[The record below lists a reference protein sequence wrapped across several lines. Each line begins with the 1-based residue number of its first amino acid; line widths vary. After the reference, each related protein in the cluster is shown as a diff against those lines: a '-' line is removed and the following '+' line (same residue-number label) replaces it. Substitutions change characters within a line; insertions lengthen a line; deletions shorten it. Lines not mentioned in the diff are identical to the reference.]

1 MDTFI
6 GQLLLV
12 GFNFAPIG
20 FARCEGQLLAIN
32 SNTALFSLIGTVYG
46 GDGRIT
52 FGLPDLRGRVP
63 VGVGSGPGLPNV
75 GWGQR
80 SGAYENFLNVANLPA
95 NIPMQLNAST
105 ANASLNVP
113 ATGSSIAAPGIT
125 SGRTFTPSDGFNTS
139 TPNVTLNTTSITGG
153 GSNNAVNNM
162 QPYTGM
168 YWVIALQG
176 IFPSRS

>member
-1 MDTFI
+1 METFI

-20 FARCEGQLLAIN
+20 FARCEGQLLPISQN
-32 SNTALFSLIGTVYG
+32 QALFSLLGTTYG
-46 GDGRIT
+46 GDGETT
-52 FGLPDLRGRVP
+52 FALPELRGRVK

-75 GWGQR
+75 SWGQK
-80 SGAYENFLNVANLPA
+80 SGLYQNNLTVANLPA
-95 NIPMQLNAST
+95 NIPMQLKVSS
-105 ANASLNVP
+105 ANATQNV
-113 ATGSSIAAPGIT
+113 AASGSSIAAPGIT

-176 IFPSRS
+176 IYPSRS

>member
-1 MDTFI
+1 METFI

-12 GFNFAPIG
+12 GFNFAPNG
-20 FARCEGQLLAIN
+20 FAKCEGQLLSIA
-32 SNTALFSLIGTVYG
+32 SNTALFSLLGTTFG

-63 VGVGSGPGLPNV
+63 VGVGTGPGLPNV
-75 GWGQR
+75 SWGQR
-80 SGAYENFLNVANLPA
+80 SGTYENFLNVANLPA

-105 ANASLNVP
+105 ANASMNVP

-139 TPNVTLNTTSITGG
+139 SPNVTLNSGSITGG
-153 GSNNAVNNM
+153 GSNIAVNNL
-162 QPYTGM
+162 QPYIGM
-168 YWVIALQG
+168 YWVIALTG
-176 IFPSRS
+176 IYPSRS